1 MKSQDNNNFNNN
13 SSSINRNTNTYNTTI
28 QLLYEAHKNASEA
41 EGTGSTIL
49 EKLDNQEEHLR
60 SIEDTLEA
68 NEYTLLK
75 SMRIL
80 RGMTWSGTI
89 YNMFTKDPDV
99 SDLLMNN
106 EIAKNNQQNNNIN
119 KNNLQDKSMLF
130 LNTSNSNNNNN
141 NNNIMNEEDKILN
154 DISKTVTTL
163 KDMSY
168 IMGQHI
174 ENNNHTLERIDQKAT
189 RTNDQTH
196 AATLKASQITSRTKR
211 STGIYV
217 GRYQFIEINTNHYV
231 GVVGEDIMLLNKP
244 DRSTYY
250 DIYMKEA
257 NLLAAQNCKTLKYL
271 GSTIWGPIKAAGNV
285 FGRQEELSV
294 QLNGSISGIFFLGKN
309 FGGGGWLKYTEND
322 PLLSFVTTGITDK
335 KDILLIRSIKCN
347 DEISNEIE

>member
-1 MKSQDNNNFNNN
+1 MKSQEKSN
-13 SSSINRNTNTYNTTI
+13 SVGTNRHSNTNTNTNNTI
-28 QLLYEAHKNASEA
+28 QLLYEAHKNACEA
-41 EGTGSTIL
+41 EGTGSAIL

-60 SIEDTLEA
+60 NIEDTLEA

-89 YNMFTKDPDV
+89 YNSFTKDPEI
-99 SDLLMNN
+99 SDLRMNN

-119 KNNLQDKSMLF
+119 KSMLF
-130 LNTSNSNNNNN
+130 LNTRNNDNDNS
-141 NNNIMNEEDKILN
+141 NNIMNEEDKILN

-174 ENNNHTLERIDQKAT
+174 ENNNEALERIDQKAT

-211 STGIYV
+211 STGNYV

-244 DRSTYY
+244 DRSAYY
-250 DIYMKEA
+250 NIYMKEA
-257 NLLAAQNCKTLKYL
+257 NLFAAQNCKTLKYL
-271 GSTIWGPIKAAGNV
+271 GSTIWGPIKASGEW
-285 FGRQEELSV
+285 FGRQEEISV
-294 QLNGSISGIFFLGKN
+294 QLNGSVSGMFFLGKN

-322 PLLSFVTTGITDK
+322 PLLSTVTTGITDK
-335 KDILLIRSIKCN
+335 ENILLVRAIKCN
-347 DEISNEIE
+347 DEIPNEID